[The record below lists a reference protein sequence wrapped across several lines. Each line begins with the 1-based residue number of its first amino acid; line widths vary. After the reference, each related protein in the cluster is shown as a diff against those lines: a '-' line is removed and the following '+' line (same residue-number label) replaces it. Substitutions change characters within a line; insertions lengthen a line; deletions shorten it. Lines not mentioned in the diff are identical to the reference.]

1 MEVEF
6 LALDMAAVEIRD
18 IVFKIGDKVRNIIR
32 NSFRLLLIVAD

>member
-18 IVFKIGDKVRNIIR
+18 IVFKISDKVRI
-32 NSFRLLLIVAD
+32 SK